1 MMLQQQSSKTV
12 KFGDSINNEAT
23 LLTGNSYPV
32 SQAQKAMFV
41 IDQAPDVGC
50 AWHNIVTVI
59 IEGRVNKER
68 LGVAIDCLVQ
78 RHEALR
84 TSFCVVDG
92 EIKQNINENV
102 RLKKT
107 FKMVDEQALDS
118 AITDFV
124 QPFDL
129 RQAPLLRVA
138 LFEISSQKHLL
149 VLDAH
154 QIIFDK
160 VAGRIFVQE
169 LLAQYANEP
178 LAPLTVNYQDYSVWD
193 QKRDTSPAANQQA
206 KFWFEQL
213 QGGLPV
219 LNIATDHPRPAT
231 KKYLGGRIC
240 AEIAADSTSR
250 LKKFAKTQGVS
261 TAALYLAAL
270 KILIARYSGQEDS
283 IVGTVFANR
292 TRPEFENVVG
302 RFENILPLR
311 SYPNRAKLFS
321 EYLQEVHATLQSAAV
336 NQEYPLAKIVEQLGI
351 ARDASRNPLYEVVF
365 DFTAAT
371 ANWHSAGLTLTDY
384 CYDAKSARFDLA
396 LNVVEQ
402 RDRLMLQLEYDRS
415 LFDSA
420 SAERIVDH
428 YINLLRLLAAGADT
442 KLAAIDFIPAEER
455 DLLLTKFN
463 ATEYAVPT
471 DCSWQSLFRR
481 QAVHTP
487 DNIALIFKNDCYSY
501 RQLDEKADRL
511 AALLR
516 QRGVARDTIIPIMLE
531 RSAEMLIAVVAV
543 MKAGGAYL
551 PLDIKYPQARLDYML
566 ADSNATIILS
576 QPSLQDKFA
585 RFGGEFID
593 VTDAAIYTASTVDNS
608 NVPDINQGCDLA
620 AIIYTSGSTG
630 LPKGTMLT
638 HRGLINMCYSENR
651 DNMLTEIDVVAS
663 YASFSFDGS
672 IWSNFPPLLAGA
684 AVDIVPDE
692 IMLSFLDLNNYFE
705 EHKVTLTLMTT
716 QLCEQFA
723 ELVTNNSLRQM
734 STGGEKY
741 KTYRPARYKIVN
753 SYGPTEAT
761 VLITRFTIDKDYEN
775 IPIGKPLANTKVYIV
790 DQEFQLQP
798 LGVPGELC
806 VSGLPLARG
815 YRNRPELT
823 AEKFIDNPFVNSEKR
838 IVKGCSSEIAGSE
851 NPLSAFSSQLPA
863 FAKMYR
869 TGDLA
874 RWLPDGNL
882 EYLGRIDQQ
891 VKIRGFRIEIGEIE
905 QKIMEYPA
913 VKEAVVIARE
923 DAAGNKYLC
932 GYFTAENTVNLEQL
946 KEFMAG
952 DLPSYMIPAF
962 IMQIDFMPLNANG
975 KIDKKSLPETMMTA
989 GVGEFIEPV
998 GEIETKLA
1006 QVWKE
1011 VLGVTQISAT
1021 DDFFAI
1027 GGSSIKAISA
1037 VARLQKFF
1045 VININDFFNY
1055 PCLRTLAA
1063 NIQPSGDTLKVR
1075 LAQIASQ
1082 AAELDKPPYADPRY
1096 QERYVSSMAEYER
1109 QNKWLDAADF
1119 SMIRQYRS
1127 VLVTGATGYLGAH
1140 IVHYLLVERKC
1151 QVYVIVRGA
1160 DVGVA
1165 TARLQAKF
1173 TYYFGD
1179 CFWKDH
1185 NLDQRLIVLCGEL
1198 HQPQFGLDELVYDK
1212 LCSEVDAVYHSA
1224 ANVSHYGRYNELYE
1238 GNVQATLEL
1247 LAFAKTGR
1255 KKDFHHIS
1263 TMSVVYGDIAGR
1275 DYQVFTEHH
1284 TDIGQKFGS
1293 YYAETK
1299 LLAEKAVEA
1308 ARDEGLNTTIYRGGN
1323 IAFQEQTGLYQENI
1337 ETNAYFQKVQGFI
1350 NIGMVPDRLDT
1361 DEYAYVDRLAEA
1373 IVRLSERSA
1382 AHNRTYHMQNPQ
1394 LVKLSEILTD
1404 PELGLNVQA
1413 KGLAEFFD
1421 YLYENLDQP
1430 GFKSHVENVLT
1441 HMELM
1446 DEKAKAVTAVTVVM
1460 DMTLAVLARVG
1471 FNWPVFDV
1479 RMMRPLVERALAE
1492 RVRLLRGN
1500 SVLATLEQPVLSKLA
1515 GKAQMKLW
1523 KRRSEIIREG
1533 ESSAV
1538 VYLILNGYGQ
1548 LLRSSVGGWQGM
1560 VGMMKKNE
1568 IISLELAGI
1577 AEKSSFTVDA
1587 TMGDTLVL
1595 ALPRELLRE
1604 YGKTNPQLLLGMLKV
1619 MNDRVDKL
1627 ARLVVSLG

>member
-1 MMLQQQSSKTV
+1 MLKQQSCTV
-12 KFGDSINNEAT
+12 LQSNDSINNEAT
-23 LLTGNSYPV
+23 LLTGNIYPV

-50 AWHNIVTVI
+50 AWHNIVPII
-59 IEGRVNKER
+59 IEGRLNKER

-92 EIKQNINENV
+92 EIKQNINDNV

-129 RQAPLLRVA
+129 RQAPLLRVG
-138 LFEISSQKHLL
+138 LFEISSQKHML

-154 QIIFDK
+154 QIIMDK
-160 VAGRIFVQE
+160 IAAKIFVQE
-169 LLAQYANEP
+169 MLTHYDNEP
-178 LAPLTVNYQDYSVWD
+178 LSTPTMSYQDYSAWD
-193 QKRDTSPAANQQA
+193 HEQDSGHAANQQEQ
-206 KFWFEQL
+206 FWLERL
-213 QGGLPV
+213 QGGLPL
-219 LNIATDHPRPAT
+219 LNITTDHPRPAV
-231 KKYLGGRIC
+231 KKYQGGAIF
-240 AEIAADSTSR
+240 AVIAADLTDR
-250 LKKFAKTQGVS
+250 LKAIANAQGVS
-261 TAALYLAAL
+261 TAALLLAAL
-270 KILIARYSGQEDS
+270 KILIARYSGQEES

-292 TRPEFENVVG
+292 IRPEFENVVG

-311 SYPNRAKLFS
+311 TYPSREKLVF
-321 EYLQEVHATLQSAAV
+321 EYFREVYATLQASAV
-336 NQEYPLAKIVEQLGI
+336 NQGYPLAKIVEQLGI

-371 ANWHSAGLTLTDY
+371 DGWRSADLTLSDY
-384 CYDAKSARFDLA
+384 CYDTKTACFDLA
-396 LNVVEQ
+396 LNIVDQQEG
-402 RDRLMLQLEYDRS
+402 LMLQLKYDRA
-415 LFDSA
+415 LFDPVSA
-420 SAERIVDH
+420 QRIMDH
-428 YINLLRLLAAGADT
+428 YLNLLSLLAGGADT
-442 KLAAIDFIPAEER
+442 KLAAIDFSSADER
-455 DLLLTKFN
+455 DLLLKKFN
-463 ATEYAVPT
+463 ATEYAVPS
-471 DCSWQSLFRR
+471 DCSWHSLFRR
-481 QAVHTP
+481 QAVCTP
-487 DNIALIFKNDCYSY
+487 DNTALIFRTDRYSY
-501 RQLDEKADRL
+501 RQLDEKTDRL
-511 AALLR
+511 AAILR
-516 QRGVARDTIIPIMLE
+516 HNGVRAGSIVPIMLE
-531 RSAEMLIAVVAV
+531 RSAEMVIAVISV

-551 PLDIKYPQARLDYML
+551 PLDIKYPQSRLDYML
-566 ADSNATIILS
+566 ADSDAELIIS
-576 QPSLQDKFA
+576 QPALKEKFG
-585 RFGGEFID
+585 RFNGAFLD
-593 VTDAAIYTASTVDNS
+593 VTDSKLYEGTVSGDAGC
-608 NVPDINQGCDLA
+608 PDIIIGSDLA
-620 AIIYTSGSTG
+620 ALIYTSGSTG
-630 LPKGTMLT
+630 MPKGTMLT

-651 DNMLTEIDVVAS
+651 DNAMQEKDVVAS

-692 IMLSFLDLNNYFE
+692 IMLSFVDLNNYFE
-705 EHKVTLTLMTT
+705 AHQVTLTLMTT

-723 ELVTNNSLRQM
+723 ELVNNKSLRQM

-753 SYGPTEAT
+753 SYGPTEGT
-761 VLITRFTIDKDYEN
+761 VLITRFTIDKSYEN

-790 DQEFQLQP
+790 DQDFQLQP

-806 VSGLPLARG
+806 VSGVQLAQG

-823 AEKFIDNPFVNSEKR
+823 AEKFIANPFVESYQVVNGEKR
-838 IVKGCSSEIAGSE
+838 IVKGCSSKTAGSE
-851 NPLSAFSSQLPA
+851 NSLSA

-882 EYLGRIDQQ
+882 EFLGRIDQQ
-891 VKIRGFRIEIGEIE
+891 VKIRGFRIEIGEVE
-905 QKIMEYPA
+905 QKIMEYPT

-923 DAAGNKYLC
+923 DTAGSKFLC
-932 GYFTAENTVNLEQL
+932 GYFTAETAVLLENL
-946 KEFMAG
+946 KEFMAA
-952 DLPSYMIPAF
+952 DLPSYMIPAY
-962 IMQIDFMPLNANG
+962 ILQIAVMPLNANG
-975 KIDKKSLPETMMTA
+975 KVDKRALPEFVSNSNT
-989 GVGEFIEPV
+989 GVSEEPAT
-998 GEIETKLA
+998 EIEKKVA
-1006 QVWKE
+1006 QVWQE
-1011 VLGVTQISAT
+1011 VLGVAQISAT

-1027 GGSSIKAISA
+1027 GGNSIKAISA

-1045 VININDFFNY
+1045 VITINDFFNY
-1055 PCLRTLAA
+1055 PVLRVLAA
-1063 NIQPSGDTLKVR
+1063 NIQPSSDTLKVR
-1075 LAQIASQ
+1075 LAEMALQ
-1082 AAELDKPPYADPRY
+1082 AAECDKPPSADPRY
-1096 QERYVSSMAEYER
+1096 HDRYISGMAEYEL
-1109 QNKWLDAADF
+1109 QNKWLETVDF
-1119 SMIRQYRS
+1119 GTIKEYQK

-1140 IVHYLLVERKC
+1140 IVNYLLVERKC
-1151 QVYVIVRGA
+1151 PVYVIVRGA

-1173 TYYFGD
+1173 AYYFGD

-1198 HQPQFGLDELVYDK
+1198 HQPQFGLDELIYDR
-1212 LCSEVDAVYHSA
+1212 LCSEVEAVYHSA
-1224 ANVSHYGRYNELYE
+1224 ANVSHYGRYSELYE

-1247 LAFAKTGR
+1247 LAFAKIGL

-1275 DYQVFTEHH
+1275 DYQVFTEYQ

-1299 LLAEKAVEA
+1299 LAAEVAVEA
-1308 ARDEGLNTTIYRGGN
+1308 ARADGLETTIYRAGN
-1323 IAFQEQTGLYQENI
+1323 IAFQERTGLYQENI
-1337 ETNAYFQKVQGFI
+1337 ETNAYYQKVQGFI
-1350 NIGMVPDRLDT
+1350 NIGKVPDKLDV

-1373 IVRLSERSA
+1373 MVRLSERPA

-1394 LVKLSEILTD
+1394 LVKLSEILTA
-1404 PELGLNVQA
+1404 PELGLSVQA
-1413 KGLAEFFD
+1413 TGLAEFFD

-1430 GFKSHVENVLT
+1430 GFKPHVENVLT
-1441 HMELM
+1441 HMDLM
-1446 DEKAKAVTAVTVVM
+1446 DEKAKTGTVNTVVM

-1492 RVRLLRGN
+1492 RVRLLRCN
-1500 SVLATLEQPVLSKLA
+1500 SILATLEQPALSKLA

-1568 IISLELAGI
+1568 IISLELAG
-1577 AEKSSFTVDA
+1577 AADKSSFTVDA

-1595 ALPRELLRE
+1595 ALPQDLLRV
-1604 YGKTNPQLLLGMLKV
+1604 YGETNPQLLRGILKV
-1619 MNDRVDKL
+1619 MCERVDKL